1 MNPKW
6 LDWTLRLQAIAQDGL
21 AFCKDPFDIE
31 RYHQVREVA
40 AQMLAERTEHD
51 PEKILD
57 LFISEEGY
65 ATPKLD
71 VRGAVFVQDRIL
83 LVLEH
88 SDGLWTLPGGWVDVG
103 DSPSE
108 AVEREV
114 LEESGYETRAVKL
127 AALFD
132 RNKHDH
138 PPLAYHIYKLF
149 FICEITGGSPT
160 TSLETDDV
168 RFFAEDDL
176 PNLSTTRITAGQM
189 HRLFEHH
196 RNPQLPTDFD

>member
-6 LDWTLRLQAIAQDGL
+6 LDWALRLQAIAQDGL